1 MTRLL
6 KTLGCAAL
14 ISLALAAPSA
24 ALARES
30 LLARAVSCQV
40 DDGDVATLMGG
51 LAAEDPGMKSATQ
64 ALAAPSGNL
73 YRLARP
79 VAALGYS
86 TDAIF
91 VSPGRI
97 VIVVSGETLA
107 AVTARLQLE
116 AEPYGPAERRIDE
129 TRKIVAYQLSQGA
142 LNGKVLV
149 GCEYANPAAAA
160 WLGDDMAGF

>member
-1 MTRLL
+1 MTRFL
-6 KTLGCAAL
+6 TLAAAL
-14 ISLALAAPSA
+14 MAVAAPSA
-24 ALARES
+24 GLAAES

-40 DDGDVATLMGG
+40 DDGDLVTLMGA
-51 LAAEDPGMKSATQ
+51 LAAEDAGLKTAAQTF
-64 ALAAPSGNL
+64 AAPSGDL

-79 VAALGYS
+79 VGALGYA
-86 TDAIF
+86 TDAIY

-97 VIVVSGETLA
+97 VMVVSGEALA
-107 AVTARLQLE
+107 AVSARLQLE
-116 AEPYGPAERRIDE
+116 AEPYGPAERRIDD

-149 GCEYANPAAAA
+149 GCEYGNPAAAA